1 MYLSFFLFWL
11 TKLICQQKWQL
22 FEEILYTH
30 GHRRSFWD
38 LTWPLVI
45 GSLKMLIPGVNRA
58 IEICER
64 LMFLVRCVVFRLSAL
79 WSVEAWEHVDWSSRV
94 PSCSLSFIQRR
105 RQKRQETNAMD
116 KSGSEPNL
124 HLMINDPPLSAH
136 LTLSL
141 SRVKWAEDNNK
152 QSETKL
158 SALFTPAHLSPD
170 QRKVHIHTHTQS
182 ERPLNASSL
191 KMEALISRLKVN
203 FQ

>member
-1 MYLSFFLFWL
+1 
-11 TKLICQQKWQL
+11 
-22 FEEILYTH
+22 
-30 GHRRSFWD
+30 
-38 LTWPLVI
+38 
-45 GSLKMLIPGVNRA
+45 MLIPGVNRA

-152 QSETKL
+152 QSETKQIHC
-158 SALFTPAHLSPD
+158 PLSPHLHTCTLEP
-170 QRKVHIHTHTQS
+170 RAKNGAHTHTYTEWASFECVVFEDGGFDFQAQGQFS
-182 ERPLNASSL
+182 VKVLNLSL
-191 KMEALISRLKVN
+191 K
-203 FQ
+203 